1 MYTCTFNMCFLLSND
16 HEHLLMFV
24 DHFGFLFCE
33 LSVLLKFF
41 HLSLFVRICN
51 ILVSK
56 ALLLNEL

>member
-1 MYTCTFNMCFLLSND
+1 MCFLLSND